1 MGIDGWRSAE
11 GVSVDE
17 RGADGSERCDG
28 GGMEVASLMVA
39 ELGRFKAELELGSKL
54 GLVESKCRP
63 RAERRKS
70 GGGRADM
77 DLEP

>member
-1 MGIDGWRSAE
+1 M
-11 GVSVDE
+11 SVDE
-17 RGADGSERCDG
+17 GGVDRSERCDG
-28 GGMEVASLMVA
+28 GEMEVASLLIA
-39 ELGRFKAELELGSKL
+39 EMERSKTSLELGSMM
-54 GLVESKCRP
+54 GLVELKCRA